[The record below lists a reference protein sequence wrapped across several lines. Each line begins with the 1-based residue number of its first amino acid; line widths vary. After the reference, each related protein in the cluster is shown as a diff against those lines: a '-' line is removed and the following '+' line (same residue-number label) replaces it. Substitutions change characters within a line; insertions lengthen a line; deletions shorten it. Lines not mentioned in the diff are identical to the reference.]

1 MSFNDKSRCD
11 EQWKILCE
19 KIGKDHLE
27 IANLRTEDQMD
38 MPTEDNLVYILQTTI
53 NRPTAVCFHI
63 INNVEF
69 LNRLS
74 QLVEQFD
81 RTSNE

>member
-1 MSFNDKSRCD
+1 M
-11 EQWKILCE
+11 CE

-38 MPTEDNLVYILQTTI
+38 MPTEDNLVYILQTAI
-53 NRPTAVCFHI
+53 NRPTAICFHL

-69 LNRLS
+69 LNRLCH
-74 QLVEQFD
+74 LAEEFD
-81 RTSNE
+81 SKADE